1 MAEEAYNAGS
11 RELLE
16 VQNAEIELKSAQLEV
31 LKEKYTYLSALI
43 DLEYQL
49 NTKIEELAVK

>member
-1 MAEEAYNAGS
+1 M
-11 RELLE
+11 
-16 VQNAEIELKSAQLEV
+16 QNAEIELKQARLEV

-49 NTKIEELAVK
+49 NTSIERLTEE